1 MGWSGAEKGGDT
13 FSKKTRFLL
22 PYFSTSQNIF
32 IAQKIKIGSILTSE
46 KITSNG

>member
-1 MGWSGAEKGGDT
+1 MGGEVQRRGEALSA
-13 FSKKTRFLL
+13 KKTRFLL
-22 PYFSTSQNIF
+22 QYFSTSQNIF